1 MGYGDDD
8 DDGYYMRNRNGYLHQ
23 SEEDDEFTKSVAKI
37 KNILPSIFRIKQ
49 NHEKQNPI
57 SFPINNKSTS
67 TFNGRTRS
75 RSLPN
80 QNKSTKLCELVTSYK
95 FPVVNSERV

>member
-49 NHEKQNPI
+49 VRGQVEI
-57 SFPINNKSTS
+57 LTDR
-67 TFNGRTRS
+67 TFSSNLYS
-75 RSLPN
+75 
-80 QNKSTKLCELVTSYK
+80 
-95 FPVVNSERV
+95 